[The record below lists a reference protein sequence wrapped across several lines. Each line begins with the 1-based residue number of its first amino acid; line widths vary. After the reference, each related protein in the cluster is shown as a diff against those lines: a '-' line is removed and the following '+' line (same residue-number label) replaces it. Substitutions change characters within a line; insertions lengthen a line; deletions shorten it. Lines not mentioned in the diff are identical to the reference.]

1 MGGCTVK
8 TTIWFPDEKTGLQF
22 EVEFDV
28 DKEIY
33 RNGINIESIRYAE
46 SADFT
51 EHFSGEAIEAVE
63 KLVLKNFEGCEI
75 NQGGQLIKFAA

>member
-1 MGGCTVK
+1 MK

-28 DKEIY
+28 DQEIY
-33 RNGINIESIRYAE
+33 RNGINIESMKFGD
-46 SADFT
+46 SADFA
-51 EHFSGEAIEAVE
+51 EHFNYEAIEAVE

-75 NQGGQLIKFAA
+75 NKGGQLIKFAA